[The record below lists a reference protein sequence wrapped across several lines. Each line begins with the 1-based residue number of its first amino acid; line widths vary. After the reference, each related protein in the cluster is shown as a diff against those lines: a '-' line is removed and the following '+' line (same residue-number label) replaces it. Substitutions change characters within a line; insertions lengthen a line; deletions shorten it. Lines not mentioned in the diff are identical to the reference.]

1 MSDNMKFVILGAGNI
16 GTLIGAKLA
25 QLESSSV
32 LIHTRGEHAASL
44 AVNGITVSGL
54 ETFHLAPNEY
64 LISISDVE
72 INSVFDDFSK
82 TTFENN
88 GNVIYDSNR
97 AQTQHDAYYLDQFSF
112 LVPNN

>member
-25 QLESSSV
+25 QLESSNV

-44 AVNGITVSGL
+44 AVSGITVSGL

-64 LISISDVE
+64 LISISEIE
-72 INSVFDDFSK
+72 INSVFDKRQILFYN
-82 TTFENN
+82 FM
-88 GNVIYDSNR
+88 Y
-97 AQTQHDAYYLDQFSF
+97 
-112 LVPNN
+112 